1 MKFSLKYDAK
11 KNDFA
16 EAMAKLADPISEAG
30 TLAVRKAAEL
40 AKKEARESIG
50 AAGFSKRWENT
61 LRADVYPKKGE
72 SLRTAASIYHK
83 IPYAAVFE
91 EGATIR
97 GKPML
102 WVPMSHTPKRLSR
115 KKLTPEL
122 FATSVGDLFSVKR
135 RGRTFLSANMKV
147 SKAEA
152 ARGAPYKVRI
162 SALRR
167 GAVGSARG
175 VVVSVP
181 LFTGIDSVSIRKKF
195 NVTRAVEDAA
205 AKLPQY
211 YNQFLKAD

>member
-16 EAMAKLADPISEAG
+16 EAIAKLADPISEAG
-30 TLAVRKAAEL
+30 TLAVRRAAEL
-40 AKKEARESIG
+40 AKKEARDSIG

-61 LRADVYPKKGE
+61 LRADVYPKRGE
-72 SLRTAASIYHK
+72 SLNAAAAIYHK

-102 WVPMSHTPKRLSR
+102 WVPMSHTPKKLARR
-115 KKLTPEL
+115 KLTPEV
-122 FATSVGDLFSVKR
+122 FATSVGDLFSFKKG
-135 RGRTFLSANMKV
+135 GRVFLSARMKV
-147 SKAEA
+147 SRAEA
-152 ARGAPYKVRI
+152 QRGAPYKVRI

-167 GAVGSARG
+167 GAVGSAKG

-181 LFTGIDSVSIRKKF
+181 LFSGIDTVNIRKKF
-195 NVTRAVEDAA
+195 NVTKAVEDAA

-211 YNQFLKAD
+211 YNQFLKVD